1 MGWKAA
7 GGPQG
12 KPPLGG
18 GFGGRRPP
26 GSASGRTALRAGSSL
41 LRKFWSRESAGFPA
55 RQGAGEGRCRGQAK
69 RGRPA
74 APRKSKA
81 KWRAC
86 SLLGLG
92 LLQGEGRP
100 HGAWAPPQPAALPP
114 PPAGGPPARRGLGPR
129 RRRRLARGGG
139 RGAGGPCGPPGRA
152 EIQRKYRVT
161 SAPGP
166 ADGRRLHGFAA
177 PVRGKCGCG
186 GWPQQNPPGVR
197 QIQAH
202 PRRQSAPA
210 RPR

>member
-1 MGWKAA
+1 MES
-7 GGPQG
+7 
-12 KPPLGG
+12 
-18 GFGGRRPP
+18 GRRPAGQAARRAASAVADRRVRPPAEPPCGPVPAFCANFGQGSRP
-26 GSASGRTALRAGSSL
+26 GSLPGKGLGKVDAGGRQNGADLLHRGKAKQNGELAVCWDWDFCRRRGARRALR
-41 LRKFWSRESAGFPA
+41 LRRSR
-55 RQGAGEGRCRGQAK
+55 RLCR
-69 RGRPA
+69 RGRPVD
-74 APRKSKA
+74 
-81 KWRAC
+81 
-86 SLLGLG
+86 GLPF
-92 LLQGEGRP
+92 GR
-100 HGAWAPPQPAALPP
+100 
-114 PPAGGPPARRGLGPR
+114 
-129 RRRRLARGGG
+129 
-139 RGAGGPCGPPGRA
+139 PGRA

>member
-1 MGWKAA
+1 MGKWDGKRQAA
-7 GGPQG
+7 RRASRPQG
-12 KPPLGG
+12 AASAVADRRVRPEAEPPCGPVPAFCAN
-18 GFGGRRPP
+18 FGQGSRP
-26 GSASGRTALRAGSSL
+26 GSLPGKGLGKVDAG
-41 LRKFWSRESAGFPA
+41 
-55 RQGAGEGRCRGQAK
+55 GQAK
-69 RGRPA
+69 RGRAA
-74 APRKSKA
+74 APGKSNA

-92 LLQGEGRP
+92 LLQGGGARRALRLRRSRRQSRRGRP
-100 HGAWAPPQPAALPP
+100 QDGLPF
-114 PPAGGPPARRGLGPR
+114 
-129 RRRRLARGGG
+129 G
-139 RGAGGPCGPPGRA
+139 RPGRA

-166 ADGRRLHGFAA
+166 ADGRWLHGFAA
-177 PVRGKCGCG
+177 PVRGKYGCG

>member
-1 MGWKAA
+1 MGKWDGKRQAARRASRHQGAASAVADRRVRPEAEPPCGPVPAFCANFGQGSRPGSRPGKGLGKVDA
-7 GGPQG
+7 GGRQNG
-12 KPPLGG
+12 AGPLHREKATRNGELAVCWG
-18 GFGGRRPP
+18 WGSCRGWGARR
-26 GSASGRTALRAGSSL
+26 ALR
-41 LRKFWSRESAGFPA
+41 LRRSR
-55 RQGAGEGRCRGQAK
+55 RLCR

-74 APRKSKA
+74 D
-81 KWRAC
+81 
-86 SLLGLG
+86 GLPF
-92 LLQGEGRP
+92 GR
-100 HGAWAPPQPAALPP
+100 
-114 PPAGGPPARRGLGPR
+114 
-129 RRRRLARGGG
+129 
-139 RGAGGPCGPPGRA
+139 PGRA

-166 ADGRRLHGFAA
+166 ADGRWLHGFAA

>member
-12 KPPLGG
+12 KPPQGAASAVADRRVRPPAEPPCGPVPAFCANFGQGSRPGSRPGKGLGKVDA
-18 GFGGRRPP
+18 GGRQNGAGPLHREKATRNGELAVCWGW
-26 GSASGRTALRAGSSL
+26 GSCRGRGARRALR
-41 LRKFWSRESAGFPA
+41 LRRSR
-55 RQGAGEGRCRGQAK
+55 RQSR
-69 RGRPA
+69 RGRPVD
-74 APRKSKA
+74 
-81 KWRAC
+81 
-86 SLLGLG
+86 GLPF
-92 LLQGEGRP
+92 GR
-100 HGAWAPPQPAALPP
+100 
-114 PPAGGPPARRGLGPR
+114 
-129 RRRRLARGGG
+129 
-139 RGAGGPCGPPGRA
+139 PGRA

-166 ADGRRLHGFAA
+166 ADGRRPHGFAA

-210 RPR
+210 CPQ

>member
-7 GGPQG
+7 GGPQS
-12 KPPLGG
+12 KPPPRG

-55 RQGAGEGRCRGQAK
+55 RQGAGEGRCRGAGK
-69 RGRPA
+69 TGPGRCIGKKQREMA
-74 APRKSKA
+74 
-81 KWRAC
+81 
-86 SLLGLG
+86 SLQFAGD
-92 LLQGEGRP
+92 
-100 HGAWAPPQPAALPP
+100 GA
-114 PPAGGPPARRGLGPR
+114 PAGGGAPE
-129 RRRRLARGGG
+129 G
-139 RGAGGPCGPPGRA
+139 RFGSAEAGGFAAEAVLDGLPFGRPGRA

-166 ADGRRLHGFAA
+166 ADGRWLHGFAA

>member
-12 KPPLGG
+12 
-18 GFGGRRPP
+18 
-26 GSASGRTALRAGSSL
+26 GSSL
-41 LRKFWSRESAGFPA
+41 LRIFWSRESAGFPA
-55 RQGAGEGRCRGQAK
+55 RQGAGEGRCRGAGKTGPGRCTGKKQREMASLQFAGTGTSAGGRGARRALRLRRSRRLCR

-74 APRKSKA
+74 D
-81 KWRAC
+81 
-86 SLLGLG
+86 GLPF
-92 LLQGEGRP
+92 GR
-100 HGAWAPPQPAALPP
+100 
-114 PPAGGPPARRGLGPR
+114 
-129 RRRRLARGGG
+129 
-139 RGAGGPCGPPGRA
+139 PGRA

>member
-1 MGWKAA
+1 MGKWDGKRQAARRASRPQGAASTVADRRVRPPAEPPCGPVPAFCANFGQGSRPGSRPGKGLGKVDA
-7 GGPQG
+7 GGRQNGADLLHRG
-12 KPPLGG
+12 KAKQNGELAVCWGWG
-18 GFGGRRPP
+18 SCRGWGARR
-26 GSASGRTALRAGSSL
+26 ALR
-41 LRKFWSRESAGFPA
+41 LRRSR
-55 RQGAGEGRCRGQAK
+55 RQSR

-74 APRKSKA
+74 D
-81 KWRAC
+81 
-86 SLLGLG
+86 GLPF
-92 LLQGEGRP
+92 GR
-100 HGAWAPPQPAALPP
+100 
-114 PPAGGPPARRGLGPR
+114 
-129 RRRRLARGGG
+129 
-139 RGAGGPCGPPGRA
+139 PGRA

>member
-1 MGWKAA
+1 MGKWDGKRQAARRAVPAFCANFGQGSRPDSRPGKGLGKVDA
-7 GGPQG
+7 GGRQNG
-12 KPPLGG
+12 AGPLHREKATRNGELAVCWDWD
-18 GFGGRRPP
+18 FCRGRGAR
-26 GSASGRTALRAGSSL
+26 RALR
-41 LRKFWSRESAGFPA
+41 LRRSR
-55 RQGAGEGRCRGQAK
+55 RLCR

-74 APRKSKA
+74 D
-81 KWRAC
+81 
-86 SLLGLG
+86 GLPF
-92 LLQGEGRP
+92 GR
-100 HGAWAPPQPAALPP
+100 
-114 PPAGGPPARRGLGPR
+114 
-129 RRRRLARGGG
+129 
-139 RGAGGPCGPPGRA
+139 PGRA
-152 EIQRKYRVT
+152 ETQRKYRVT

>member
-1 MGWKAA
+1 MGKWDGKRQAA
-7 GGPQG
+7 RRASR
-12 KPPLGG
+12 PLGRLRRSQTA
-18 GFGGRRPP
+18 GFGRRPNRPAGRFQPSAQILVKGVGRVP
-26 GSASGRTALRAGSSL
+26 GPARGWGRSMQGGRQNGAGPLHREKATRNGELAVCWDWDFCRRRGARRALR
-41 LRKFWSRESAGFPA
+41 LRRSR
-55 RQGAGEGRCRGQAK
+55 RQSR

-74 APRKSKA
+74 D
-81 KWRAC
+81 
-86 SLLGLG
+86 GLPF
-92 LLQGEGRP
+92 GR
-100 HGAWAPPQPAALPP
+100 
-114 PPAGGPPARRGLGPR
+114 
-129 RRRRLARGGG
+129 
-139 RGAGGPCGPPGRA
+139 PGRA

-161 SAPGP
+161 SALGP

>member
-1 MGWKAA
+1 MGKWDGKRQAARRASRPQGAASAVADRRVRPPAEPPCGPVPAYCANFGQGSRPDARPGKGLGKVDA
-7 GGPQG
+7 GGRQNG
-12 KPPLGG
+12 AGPLHREKATRNGERAVCWDWDFCRG
-18 GFGGRRPP
+18 WGARR
-26 GSASGRTALRAGSSL
+26 ALR
-41 LRKFWSRESAGFPA
+41 LRRSR
-55 RQGAGEGRCRGQAK
+55 RLCR
-69 RGRPA
+69 RGRPVD
-74 APRKSKA
+74 
-81 KWRAC
+81 
-86 SLLGLG
+86 GLPF
-92 LLQGEGRP
+92 GR
-100 HGAWAPPQPAALPP
+100 
-114 PPAGGPPARRGLGPR
+114 
-129 RRRRLARGGG
+129 
-139 RGAGGPCGPPGRA
+139 PGRA

>member
-12 KPPLGG
+12 KPPQGAASAVADRRVRPPAEPPCGPVPAFCANFGQGSRPGSRPGKGLGKVDA
-18 GFGGRRPP
+18 GGRQNGAGPLHREKATRN
-26 GSASGRTALRAGSSL
+26 GELAVCWDWDFCRGRGAQRALR
-41 LRKFWSRESAGFPA
+41 LRRSRRKS
-55 RQGAGEGRCRGQAK
+55 R

-74 APRKSKA
+74 D
-81 KWRAC
+81 
-86 SLLGLG
+86 GLPF
-92 LLQGEGRP
+92 GR
-100 HGAWAPPQPAALPP
+100 
-114 PPAGGPPARRGLGPR
+114 
-129 RRRRLARGGG
+129 
-139 RGAGGPCGPPGRA
+139 PGRA

>member
-1 MGWKAA
+1 MGKWDGKRQAARRAVPAFCANFGRGSRPGSRPGKGLGKVDAGGRQNGAGPLHREKAA
-7 GGPQG
+7 RNGELAVCWGW
-12 KPPLGG
+12 
-18 GFGGRRPP
+18 GF
-26 GSASGRTALRAGSSL
+26 
-41 LRKFWSRESAGFPA
+41 
-55 RQGAGEGRCRGQAK
+55 CRGRGARRALLCR

-74 APRKSKA
+74 D
-81 KWRAC
+81 
-86 SLLGLG
+86 GLPF
-92 LLQGEGRP
+92 GR
-100 HGAWAPPQPAALPP
+100 
-114 PPAGGPPARRGLGPR
+114 
-129 RRRRLARGGG
+129 
-139 RGAGGPCGPPGRA
+139 PGRA

>member
-12 KPPLGG
+12 KPPPRG
-18 GFGGRRPP
+18 GFDGRRPP
-26 GSASGRTALRAGSSL
+26 GSAGGRTALRAGSSL

-92 LLQGEGRP
+92 LLQGDGLPFGR
-100 HGAWAPPQPAALPP
+100 
-114 PPAGGPPARRGLGPR
+114 
-129 RRRRLARGGG
+129 
-139 RGAGGPCGPPGRA
+139 PGRA
-152 EIQRKYRVT
+152 EIQQKYRVT

-202 PRRQSAPA
+202 PRKQSAPA

>member
-12 KPPLGG
+12 KPPPRG

-26 GSASGRTALRAGSSL
+26 GSASGRTALRAGSGL

-55 RQGAGEGRCRGQAK
+55 RQGAGEGRCMGQAK

-74 APRKSKA
+74 ASGKSNA
-81 KWRAC
+81 KWQAC

-100 HGAWAPPQPAALPP
+100 KGASAPPKPAALPP
-114 PPAGGPPARRGLGPR
+114 RPSCGRPAGGR
-129 RRRRLARGGG
+129 
-139 RGAGGPCGPPGRA
+139 PGRA

-166 ADGRRLHGFAA
+166 ADGRRPHGFAA

-210 RPR
+210 RPW

>member
-1 MGWKAA
+1 MGKWDGKRQAA
-7 GGPQG
+7 PRASRPQG
-12 KPPLGG
+12 AASAVADRRVRPEAEPPCGPVPAFCAN
-18 GFGGRRPP
+18 FGQGSRP
-26 GSASGRTALRAGSSL
+26 GSRPGKGLGKVDAG
-41 LRKFWSRESAGFPA
+41 
-55 RQGAGEGRCRGQAK
+55 GQAK
-69 RGRPA
+69 RGRAA
-74 APRKSKA
+74 APGKA
-81 KWRAC
+81 MRN
-86 SLLGLG
+86 
-92 LLQGEGRP
+92 GELAVCWDWDFCRGR
-100 HGAWAPPQPAALPP
+100 G
-114 PPAGGPPARRGLGPR
+114 ARRALQLR
-129 RRRRLARGGG
+129 RRRRLCRRGRPADGLPFG
-139 RGAGGPCGPPGRA
+139 RPGRA

>member
-12 KPPLGG
+12 KPPPRG

-86 SLLGLG
+86 SLLGMG
-92 LLQGEGRP
+92 LLQGVGRLRRSRRQSRRGRP
-100 HGAWAPPQPAALPP
+100 ADGLPF
-114 PPAGGPPARRGLGPR
+114 
-129 RRRRLARGGG
+129 G
-139 RGAGGPCGPPGRA
+139 RPGRA

>member
-1 MGWKAA
+1 MGKWD
-7 GGPQG
+7 G
-12 KPPLGG
+12 K
-18 GFGGRRPP
+18 
-26 GSASGRTALRAGSSL
+26 RAGSSL

-86 SLLGLG
+86 SLLGMG
-92 LLQGEGRP
+92 LLQGVGCP
-100 HGAWAPPQPAALPP
+100 KGASAPPKPGGKAAEAVLADGLPF
-114 PPAGGPPARRGLGPR
+114 
-129 RRRRLARGGG
+129 G
-139 RGAGGPCGPPGRA
+139 RPGRA

-161 SAPGP
+161 SALGP
-166 ADGRRLHGFAA
+166 ADGRWLHGFAS
-177 PVRGKCGCG
+177 PVRGKYGCG

>member
-1 MGWKAA
+1 MGKWDGKRQAA
-7 GGPQG
+7 RRASRPQG
-12 KPPLGG
+12 AASAVAD
-18 GFGGRRPP
+18 RRVRPP
-26 GSASGRTALRAGSSL
+26 AEPPCGPVPAFCANFGQGSRPGSRPGKGLGKVDAG
-41 LRKFWSRESAGFPA
+41 
-55 RQGAGEGRCRGQAK
+55 GQAK
-69 RGRPA
+69 RGRA
-74 APRKSKA
+74 AASGKSNA

-86 SLLGLG
+86 SLLGMG
-92 LLQGEGRP
+92 LLQGV
-100 HGAWAPPQPAALPP
+100 
-114 PPAGGPPARRGLGPR
+114 
-129 RRRRLARGGG
+129 
-139 RGAGGPCGPPGRA
+139 GRA

-166 ADGRRLHGFAA
+166 ADGRWLHGFAA

>member
-1 MGWKAA
+1 MGKWDGKRQAA
-7 GGPQG
+7 RRASR
-12 KPPLGG
+12 PLGRLRRSQTA
-18 GFGGRRPP
+18 GFGRRPSRPAGRFQPSAQILVKGVGRVP
-26 GSASGRTALRAGSSL
+26 G
-41 LRKFWSRESAGFPA
+41 PA
-55 RQGAGEGRCRGQAK
+55 RGWGRSMQGAGKTGPGRCIG
-69 RGRPA
+69 
-74 APRKSKA
+74 KSNA

-100 HGAWAPPQPAALPP
+100 
-114 PPAGGPPARRGLGPR
+114 
-129 RRRRLARGGG
+129 
-139 RGAGGPCGPPGRA
+139 

>member
-1 MGWKAA
+1 MGKWDGKRQAARRASRPQGAASAVADRRVRPPAEPPCGPVPAFCANFGQGSRPGSRPGKGLGKVDA
-7 GGPQG
+7 GGRQNGADLLHRG
-12 KPPLGG
+12 KAKQNGELAVCWDWDFCRGWG
-18 GFGGRRPP
+18 ARR
-26 GSASGRTALRAGSSL
+26 ALR
-41 LRKFWSRESAGFPA
+41 RRRSRRRF
-55 RQGAGEGRCRGQAK
+55 R

-74 APRKSKA
+74 D
-81 KWRAC
+81 
-86 SLLGLG
+86 GLPF
-92 LLQGEGRP
+92 GR
-100 HGAWAPPQPAALPP
+100 
-114 PPAGGPPARRGLGPR
+114 
-129 RRRRLARGGG
+129 
-139 RGAGGPCGPPGRA
+139 PGRA

>member
-1 MGWKAA
+1 MGKWDGKRQAARRASRPQGAASAVADRRVRPEAEPPCGPALAFCANFGQGSRPGYRPGKGLGKVDA
-7 GGPQG
+7 GGRQNGADLLHRG
-12 KPPLGG
+12 KAKQNGELAVCWGW
-18 GFGGRRPP
+18 
-26 GSASGRTALRAGSSL
+26 GS
-41 LRKFWSRESAGFPA
+41 
-55 RQGAGEGRCRGQAK
+55 CRGWGARRARRLRRSRRLCR

-74 APRKSKA
+74 DRQPF
-81 KWRAC
+81 
-86 SLLGLG
+86 
-92 LLQGEGRP
+92 GR
-100 HGAWAPPQPAALPP
+100 
-114 PPAGGPPARRGLGPR
+114 
-129 RRRRLARGGG
+129 
-139 RGAGGPCGPPGRA
+139 PGRA

>member
-12 KPPLGG
+12 KPPLGAASAVADRRVRPPAEPPCG
-18 GFGGRRPP
+18 PVPAFCANFGQGSRPGSLPGKGLGKVDAGGRQNGADLLHR
-26 GSASGRTALRAGSSL
+26 GKAKQNGELAVCWGWVSCRGWGARRALR
-41 LRKFWSRESAGFPA
+41 LRRSRPQS
-55 RQGAGEGRCRGQAK
+55 R

-74 APRKSKA
+74 D
-81 KWRAC
+81 
-86 SLLGLG
+86 GLPF
-92 LLQGEGRP
+92 GR
-100 HGAWAPPQPAALPP
+100 
-114 PPAGGPPARRGLGPR
+114 
-129 RRRRLARGGG
+129 
-139 RGAGGPCGPPGRA
+139 PGRA

-166 ADGRRLHGFAA
+166 ADGRWLHGFAA

>member
-12 KPPLGG
+12 
-18 GFGGRRPP
+18 
-26 GSASGRTALRAGSSL
+26 GSSL

-69 RGRPA
+69 RGRAA
-74 APRKSKA
+74 APGKSNA

-86 SLLGLG
+86 SLRGLG

-100 HGAWAPPQPAALPP
+100 KALRLRRSRRQS
-114 PPAGGPPARRGLGPR
+114 RRGRPADGLPF
-129 RRRRLARGGG
+129 G
-139 RGAGGPCGPPGRA
+139 RPGRA

-166 ADGRRLHGFAA
+166 ADGRRLHGFVA
-177 PVRGKCGCG
+177 PVRGKYGCG

>member
-1 MGWKAA
+1 MGKWDGKRQAACGPVPAFCANFGQGSRPGSRPGKGLGKVDA
-7 GGPQG
+7 GGRQNGADLLHRG
-12 KPPLGG
+12 KAKQNGELAVCWDWDFCRGWG
-18 GFGGRRPP
+18 ARR
-26 GSASGRTALRAGSSL
+26 ALR
-41 LRKFWSRESAGFPA
+41 LRRSR
-55 RQGAGEGRCRGQAK
+55 RLCR

-74 APRKSKA
+74 D
-81 KWRAC
+81 
-86 SLLGLG
+86 GLPF
-92 LLQGEGRP
+92 GR
-100 HGAWAPPQPAALPP
+100 
-114 PPAGGPPARRGLGPR
+114 
-129 RRRRLARGGG
+129 
-139 RGAGGPCGPPGRA
+139 PGRA

-177 PVRGKCGCG
+177 PVCGKCGCG

>member
-1 MGWKAA
+1 MGKWDGKRQAARRASRPQGAASTVADRRVRPSAEPPCGPVPAFCANFGQGSRPGSRPGKGLGKVDA
-7 GGPQG
+7 GGRQNG
-12 KPPLGG
+12 AGPLHREKATRNGELAVCWDWD
-18 GFGGRRPP
+18 FCRGRGAR
-26 GSASGRTALRAGSSL
+26 RALR
-41 LRKFWSRESAGFPA
+41 LRRSR
-55 RQGAGEGRCRGQAK
+55 RLGR

-74 APRKSKA
+74 D
-81 KWRAC
+81 
-86 SLLGLG
+86 GLPF
-92 LLQGEGRP
+92 GR
-100 HGAWAPPQPAALPP
+100 
-114 PPAGGPPARRGLGPR
+114 
-129 RRRRLARGGG
+129 
-139 RGAGGPCGPPGRA
+139 PGRA

-166 ADGRRLHGFAA
+166 ADGRWLHGFAA